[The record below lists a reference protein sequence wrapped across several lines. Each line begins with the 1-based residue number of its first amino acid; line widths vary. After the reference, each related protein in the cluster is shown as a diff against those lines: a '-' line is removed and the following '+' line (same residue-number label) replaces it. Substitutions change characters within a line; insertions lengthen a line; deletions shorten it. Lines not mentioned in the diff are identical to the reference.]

1 MRPTGAVPVTSAQE
15 HAMTSGISW
24 LDVKLGARMLIR
36 NPALTIVGGLG
47 LAVAVA
53 LSAGF
58 FSFMRAQIFPV
69 LPLEEGH
76 RIVALENR
84 DAEINNEDRRVL
96 HDFFTWRGELRTI
109 EDIGAFRHVTR
120 NVAFASGAPEA
131 VQIAEVTAAGFTV
144 PRVPPLLGR
153 HLQPDDE
160 AAGAAAVIAIGYDV
174 WQSRFAGASDV
185 IGRTIRVAGEPHTI
199 VGVMP
204 EGFAFPQYDR
214 YWTPLRAQPEAW
226 QRRDGPELFVFGR
239 LADGV
244 DMRQAQAELAAIGRR
259 TAAAYP
265 ETHASIQPM
274 VMPYVHSLTDVQ
286 GITFGETTMM
296 QVMMTLLLLIVALN
310 VAVLVYART
319 AARQREIAVRSAL
332 GASRVRVVTQLFVE
346 ALVLALIA
354 SIAGLGIAQFGID
367 LADGIMSAEMG
378 GTAPFWIDYGI
389 RPAVLVFTVC
399 LAVFAAAII
408 GVLPGLRATRVG
420 LQQDLRQLGG
430 ATMSLGRMWTGLI
443 VAQVALA
450 VALLPTAV
458 GMAAQEV
465 EMSAT
470 RATYAADEFM
480 TVSLGPDPFTA
491 RPDEQPDGLQLAE
504 VMQRMQAEPGVAG
517 VTFRARLIDRSN
529 RIEVEGVPAPSPA
542 GHNVS
547 TTGIAHDMLD
557 VFAIPVLSG
566 RSFHSADTD
575 ANASVVVVN
584 EAFVHQILGGKGALG
599 RRIRHVEIADDDDG
613 ENSSGTSEWFEIVGV
628 VGNMTENR
636 ANPALVAPALSYPV
650 SLAQV
655 SSVSLAVRMRP
666 GSTMADVAPRLRAH
680 AAAVDPTLRLGEI
693 RSLAES
699 DAQQQFVTRLIALIV
714 SLVLISVLLLSAAG
728 VYALMAFTVTQRRR
742 EIGIRSAL
750 GALPGQVLRSVF
762 SRAAVQIGAG
772 VAIGATIASAAGL
785 LSGGESL
792 GGRGIIIVPALALTM
807 LVVGLFAAIGP
818 ARRGLSIEPIEAL
831 RADS

>member
-1 MRPTGAVPVTSAQE
+1 
-15 HAMTSGISW
+15 MTTGISW
-24 LDVKLGARMLIR
+24 LDVKLGARMLVR

-58 FSFMRAQIFPV
+58 FSFMRAQIYPV
-69 LPLEEGH
+69 LPLEEGR

-84 DAEINNEDRRVL
+84 DSELNNEDRRVL
-96 HDFFTWRGELRTI
+96 HDFFTWREELRMI
-109 EDIGAFRHVTR
+109 EDIGAFRHVRR
-120 NVAFASGAPEA
+120 NVSFANGAPEA

-153 HLQPDDE
+153 YLQREDE
-160 AAGAAAVIAIGYDV
+160 APGAAAVITIGYDV
-174 WQSRFAGASDV
+174 WQNRFAGASDIV
-185 IGRTIRVAGEPHTI
+185 GRTIRIAGEPHTI

-214 YWTPLRAQPEAW
+214 YWTPLRAQPEEW

-244 DMRQAQAELAAIGRR
+244 DMRQAQAELAAVGQR

-265 ETHASIQPM
+265 ETHASIQPI

-286 GITFGETTMM
+286 GITFGQTTMM

-332 GASRVRVVTQLFVE
+332 GASRGRVVTQLFVE
-346 ALVLALIA
+346 ALVLALVSA
-354 SIAGLGIAQFGID
+354 LVGLGIAQFGIE
-367 LADGIMSAEMG
+367 LADGIMAAEMG
-378 GTAPFWIDYGI
+378 GTSPFWVDYGI
-389 RPAVLVFTVC
+389 RPEVLLFTVGLAVL
-399 LAVFAAAII
+399 AAAII

-450 VALLPTAV
+450 VALLPAAI

-465 EMSAT
+465 EVSAT
-470 RATYAADEFM
+470 RATYAADEFI
-480 TVSLGPDPFTA
+480 TVGLGRDPSGSPSVELPGSLQYD
-491 RPDEQPDGLQLAE
+491 E
-504 VMQRMQAEPGVAG
+504 VMQRLEAEPGVAG
-517 VTFRARLIDRSN
+517 VTYRARLVDRSN
-529 RIEVEGVPAPSPA
+529 RIEVDGVPAPSPS
-542 GHNVS
+542 GHSVS
-547 TTGIAHDMLD
+547 ASGFAPDMLD
-557 VFAIPVLSG
+557 VFGIPVLAG
-566 RSFHSADTD
+566 RGFRAADAD
-575 ANASVVVVN
+575 ANVDVVVVN
-584 EAFVHQILGGKGALG
+584 EAFVKQILGGQDALG
-599 RRIRHVEIADDDDG
+599 RRIRHLAIEDDDDG
-613 ENSSGTSEWFEIVGV
+613 ENSGGAAKWFEIVGV
-628 VGNMTENR
+628 VGNMNENSL
-636 ANPALVAPALSYPV
+636 NPALVTPAIGYPV
-650 SLAQV
+650 SLDQV
-655 SSVSLAVRMRP
+655 SSINLVVRMRP
-666 GSTMADVAPRLRAH
+666 GSTLAELAPLLRAH
-680 AAAVDPTLRLGEI
+680 ADAVDPTLRLGEI
-693 RSLAES
+693 RSMAES
-699 DAQQQFVTRLIALIV
+699 DAQQQFAMRLIALIV

-728 VYALMAFTVTQRRR
+728 IYALMAFTVTQRRR

-750 GALPGQVLRSVF
+750 GAPPGQVLRSVF
-762 SRAAVQIGAG
+762 TRAAGQIGGG
-772 VAIGATIASAAGL
+772 VAIGVIIASAAGL

-792 GGRGIIIVPALALTM
+792 GGRGVITVPALALTM
-807 LVVGLFAAIGP
+807 LMVGLLAAVGP
-818 ARRGLSIEPIEAL
+818 ARRGLSIEPAEAL